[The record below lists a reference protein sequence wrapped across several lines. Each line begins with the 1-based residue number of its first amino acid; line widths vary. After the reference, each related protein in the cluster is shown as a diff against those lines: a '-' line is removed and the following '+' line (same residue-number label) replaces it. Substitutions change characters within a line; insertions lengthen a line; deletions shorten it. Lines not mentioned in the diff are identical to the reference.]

1 MTRNRRKVAVIDVVS
16 LPYGYGL
23 SQPASRIHQNR
34 ETLYHNLYLSKLYFI
49 MIMLLTL
56 PLYPSLLIVLTC
68 DSNNPLACLNA
79 IIF

>member
-1 MTRNRRKVAVIDVVS
+1 MTRNRRQVAVIDVEA
-16 LPYGYGL
+16 PYGYGL
-23 SQPASRIHQNR
+23 SQPAPRIHQDR
-34 ETLYHNLYLSKLYFI
+34 KTLYHNLYLSKLDFI

-79 IIF
+79 IF